1 MEFAKSRGGI
11 KPLRIPTKEIKI
23 NPGRRKA
30 ESGHVNELSK
40 SIADVGLLN
49 PITVDSS
56 YTLIAGLHRLEAV
69 KLLGWKE
76 IECNV
81 CDIDSIRAELA
92 EIDENVI
99 RRSLTNTEVS
109 GLLAR
114 RKKLYET
121 LHPETIA
128 RNRPGH
134 VNNHQSSNDN
144 VSLEPKVK
152 SFVEDTAEKLG
163 VSTRTIERHLW
174 LAEHLAPE
182 AGKILIEMGKQQP
195 TRNEIMK
202 LARLEPDQ
210 QAEVAALFASGS
222 VKSVDEYLR
231 QAEPEV
237 PESEDST
244 SKVAYDDFM
253 DVSSEVLHKIEGFCT
268 SLGDN
273 SPGLTPE
280 QAKEVQTQIDKL
292 REAVDKLAARFKDVG

>member
-1 MEFAKSRGGI
+1 M
-11 KPLRIPTKEIKI
+11 RIPISEIKI

-30 ESGHVNELSK
+30 DLIYISDLAK
-40 SIADVGLLN
+40 SISDVGLLN

-56 YTLIAGLHRLEAV
+56 YTLIVGLHRLEAA
-69 KLLGWKE
+69 KLLDWEE

-81 CDIDSIRAELA
+81 CDMDNIRAELA

-99 RRSLTNTEVS
+99 RRNLSSTEAS

-121 LHPETIA
+121 LYPETIA

-163 VSTRTIERHLW
+163 VSTRTIERRLW
-174 LAEHLAPE
+174 LAEHLAPG
-182 AGKILIEMGKQQP
+182 AANILREMEKQP
-195 TRNEIMK
+195 SRSEFMK

-222 VKSVDEYLR
+222 IKSVDEYLR
-231 QAEPEV
+231 QSEPEV
-237 PESEDST
+237 SESKDSIPKIT
-244 SKVAYDDFM
+244 YDDFM
-253 DVSSEVLHKIEGFCT
+253 AVSNEVCCKIEDFCV
-268 SLGDN
+268 SLEYN
-273 SPGLTPE
+273 SSTLTPE
-280 QAKEVQTQIDKL
+280 QTNEVQTQIGKL
-292 REAVDKLAARFKDVG
+292 CEAVDKLAARFKDVR

>member
-1 MEFAKSRGGI
+1 M
-11 KPLRIPTKEIKI
+11 RIPINEIHI

-30 ESGHVNELSK
+30 ESAHVNELSK

-56 YTLIAGLHRLEAV
+56 YTLIAGLHRLEAAQ
-69 KLLGWKE
+69 LLGWVE
-76 IECNV
+76 IECTV

-163 VSTRTIERHLW
+163 VSTMST
-174 LAEHLAPE
+174 
-182 AGKILIEMGKQQP
+182 P
-195 TRNEIMK
+195 T
-202 LARLEPDQ
+202 
-210 QAEVAALFASGS
+210 
-222 VKSVDEYLR
+222 
-231 QAEPEV
+231 
-237 PESEDST
+237 
-244 SKVAYDDFM
+244 
-253 DVSSEVLHKIEGFCT
+253 
-268 SLGDN
+268 
-273 SPGLTPE
+273 
-280 QAKEVQTQIDKL
+280 
-292 REAVDKLAARFKDVG
+292 

>member
-1 MEFAKSRGGI
+1 MKFAKSRGGI
-11 KPLRIPTKEIKI
+11 KPLRIPIHEIHI
-23 NPGRRKA
+23 NPGRRNA
-30 ESGHVNELSK
+30 EPVHVNELYK

-49 PITVDSS
+49 PITVDGS
-56 YTLIAGLHRLEAV
+56 YTLIAGLHRLEAA
-69 KLLGWKE
+69 KLLGWAE
-76 IECNV
+76 IECTV

-163 VSTRTIERHLW
+163 VSTRTIKRHLW

-182 AGKILIEMGKQQP
+182 AGKILKGMGKQQP
-195 TRNEIMK
+195 SRNEIMK

-210 QAEVAALFASGS
+210 QVAALFASGS
-222 VKSVDEYLR
+222 IKSVDEYLK
-231 QAEPEV
+231 QVEPEV
-237 PESEDST
+237 TESEDST
-244 SKVAYDDFM
+244 PKVAYNDFIGI
-253 DVSSEVLHKIEGFCT
+253 SSEVLHKIEELCT

-273 SPGLTPE
+273 FHDLTPE
-280 QAKEVQTQIDKL
+280 QANEVQAQVNKL
-292 REAVDKLAARFKDVG
+292 HEAVDKLAARFKDVG

>member
-1 MEFAKSRGGI
+1 M
-11 KPLRIPTKEIKI
+11 RIPIKEIKI
-23 NPGRRKA
+23 NPGRRKS
-30 ESGHVNELSK
+30 ESAHVNELSK

-69 KLLGWKE
+69 KLLDWTE
-76 IECNV
+76 IECTV

-174 LAEHLAPE
+174 LAEHLAPK
-182 AGKILIEMGKQQP
+182 AKKSLKEMGKQQP
-195 TRNEIMK
+195 SQRELTK
-202 LARLEPDQ
+202 LARLKPNQ
-210 QAEVAALFASGS
+210 QAEAAALFASGS
-222 VKSVDEYLR
+222 IKSVDEYLR
-231 QAEPEV
+231 QAEPEI
-237 PESEDST
+237 PESEDFISKT
-244 SKVAYDDFM
+244 AYNDFMGVSSKVIQ
-253 DVSSEVLHKIEGFCT
+253 KIEEFCT
-268 SLGDN
+268 SLADN
-273 SPGLTPE
+273 PPDLTFE
-280 QAKEVQTQIDKL
+280 QVNEVQAQVSKL
-292 REAVDKLAARFKDVG
+292 REAVDKLAARFKDVR